1 MGSEGGG
8 RRFLY
13 LQKSQ
18 LIHEHPHR
26 RVSLVKVNVERAEED
41 VLMGVETRHWPLID
55 QVGSGV
61 QTLPHWPL
69 INQFGDKVALS
80 RWGHIMERL
89 VLRLRM

>member
-13 LQKSQ
+13 LRSQ
-18 LIHEHPHR
+18 LIHEHPRR

-55 QVGSGV
+55 QVGEGSPDTA
-61 QTLPHWPL
+61 TLAPNKP
-69 INQFGDKVALS
+69 I
-80 RWGHIMERL
+80 WG
-89 VLRLRM
+89 

>member
-1 MGSEGGG
+1 LGSEGGG

-55 QVGSGV
+55 QVGELSPDTP
-61 QTLPHWPL
+61 TLAPNKP
-69 INQFGDKVALS
+69 I
-80 RWGHIMERL
+80 WG
-89 VLRLRM
+89 